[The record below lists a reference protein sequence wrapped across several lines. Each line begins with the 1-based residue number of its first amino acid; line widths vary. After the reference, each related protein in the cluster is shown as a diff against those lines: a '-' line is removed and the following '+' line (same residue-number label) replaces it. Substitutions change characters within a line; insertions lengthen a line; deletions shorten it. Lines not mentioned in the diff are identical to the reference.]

1 MIGFLTSRAE
11 IETFGRIN
19 ENEDIIPVEFE
30 VSEKEI
36 SFRIK
41 KSEFIYSLIQKSKV
55 FAICVPMFSA
65 AKQEF
70 ICSTHHGRFEDKFK
84 LANLDK
90 IECNTIDSP
99 AIGKCHVYECEFLK
113 EQPEKD
119 SIKIMGTIIIERDI

>member
-11 IETFGRIN
+11 IETFGRV
-19 ENEDIIPVEFE
+19 EEKEDIIPVEYE

-36 SFRIK
+36 TFKIK
-41 KSEFIYSLIQKSKV
+41 KSEFIYSLIGKAKV
-55 FAICVPMFSA
+55 FAISVPMFSA

-84 LANLDK
+84 LAGFDK
-90 IECNTIDSP
+90 IECDTIDCP
-99 AIGKCHVYECEFLK
+99 AIGKSQVYECEFLK

-119 SIKIMGTIIIERDI
+119 GALISGRILTAKNT